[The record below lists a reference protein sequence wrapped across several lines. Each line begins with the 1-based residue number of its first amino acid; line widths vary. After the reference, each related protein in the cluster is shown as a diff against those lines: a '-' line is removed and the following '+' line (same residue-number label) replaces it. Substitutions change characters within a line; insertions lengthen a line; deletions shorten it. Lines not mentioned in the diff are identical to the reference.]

1 MKLIVKQDTNIVV
14 LAYSDDEFIDDLEN
28 QINIGNPIS
37 LVIFK
42 SVDNICLI
50 ENALDAPEDFIGE
63 KYLYDD
69 STEEKWALNPD
80 YVSPLS
86 QEEFAAK
93 LAAEEAV
100 EPAPE

>member
-1 MKLIVKQDTNIVV
+1 MKLIAKQDTNIVV

-69 STEEKWALNPD
+69 STEEKWVLNPD
-80 YVSPLS
+80 YIAPLS

-93 LAAEEAV
+93 LAAEEAAA
-100 EPAPE
+100 APE